1 MQSDPCQTKADPKE
15 EEEEVRVVHPVK
27 RVPRF
32 NRGTPT
38 KKRSLRISSRPKKIN
53 NNVFLQDL

>member
-1 MQSDPCQTKADPKE
+1 MQSDIGQTKDDPK
-15 EEEEVRVVHPVK
+15 EEEVRVVHPVK